1 MFSLSVCDQVRFK
14 TKKGTVFTSLPVY
27 LEFGKITKGDKNSKY
42 VNSGDWLKLNA
53 GDWESRQV
61 ASPTDL
67 LHAVIALYNRCL
79 PDVTVQS
86 LYRTVCAEGTK
97 TLLLLRDTSEILQEW
112 ESHHLPSSASQSRED
127 SLGEINNNPALN
139 GENGQKEM
147 TSSTGDSTDG
157 NVEKTEDEKQKDI
170 ITSLCTSPRST
181 PDFEI
186 SNQQHL
192 NQKLESPIIRNNTPT
207 SNASL
212 TEGHLEE
219 DWRPWTPKSNNYY
232 LERFRPVDN
241 SPDRIH
247 SPLIQTS
254 KNRNLPLVQN
264 DGCKGDS
271 TDVHMESPFSD
282 VFSDTENESETGSDM
297 EEDDEHEDFSRGLD
311 AFLKAVVER
320 KKERRVAL
328 ERYSLQSTH
337 VGIEHRLIAAA
348 TFNKNY
354 RIPGTRVVYLSLL
367 TVRKRFRRCGI
378 GKFILKKLKSP
389 SQVGPYDALVVRA
402 DPSALNFFLKNSF
415 TDDLILNSR
424 FRELEIEGCP
434 KGTLLCY
441 LPPFD
446 GHYPPLP
453 GAQDWNSADA
463 VVAMDEE
470 VEKWRQKSLE
480 AYQTQVTCLTRLQQ
494 EVLRLHTLLKRQDG
508 TIQFLRKENNRLQ
521 NRLTK
526 VEKKSAQALIDVL
539 EKEAAD
545 FERFCNIQYQGNEG
559 R

>member
-1 MFSLSVCDQVRFK
+1 M
-14 TKKGTVFTSLPVY
+14 
-27 LEFGKITKGDKNSKY
+27 
-42 VNSGDWLKLNA
+42 
-53 GDWESRQV
+53 V

-67 LHAVIALYNRCL
+67 LHAVIALYNTCL
-79 PDVTVQS
+79 PDATVQS
-86 LYRTVCAEGTK
+86 LYKTVCAEGTK

-127 SLGEINNNPALN
+127 SLGEINNNPDL
-139 GENGQKEM
+139 QQ
-147 TSSTGDSTDG
+147 STGDVG
-157 NVEKTEDEKQKDI
+157 NKPNENTADEMTGGTTGDKRDNLVL
-170 ITSLCTSPRST
+170 SSCNSPRST
-181 PDFEI
+181 PDLEI
-186 SNQQHL
+186 YQDKN
-192 NQKLESPIIRNNTPT
+192 ESRTHTPVITT
-207 SNASL
+207 SNSCNL
-212 TEGHLEE
+212 TEGHLDEE
-219 DWRPWTPKSNNYY
+219 WRPWTPKSNNTY

-241 SPDRIH
+241 GGPEKMI

-254 KNRNLPLVQN
+254 KNSRHLPLHSDCSRGEPQ
-264 DGCKGDS
+264 
-271 TDVHMESPFSD
+271 DVPMESPFSD
-282 VFSDTENESETGSDM
+282 VFSDSGDESETGSDM
-297 EEDDEHEDFSRGLD
+297 EEDDDHEDFSRGLD
-311 AFLKAVVER
+311 AFLRAVVAR

-337 VGIEHRLIAAA
+337 VGIEHRLVAAA

-354 RIPGTRVVYLSLL
+354 RIPGTRVVYLSLM

-378 GKFILKKLKSP
+378 GKYILKKLKSP
-389 SQVGPYDALVVRA
+389 SQVGPYDALIVRA
-402 DPSALNFFLKNSF
+402 DPTALNFFAKNSF

-424 FRELEIEGCP
+424 FRELEVEGCP
-434 KGTLLCY
+434 KGALLCY

-494 EVLRLHTLLKRQDG
+494 EVLRLHTLLRRQDN
-508 TIQFLRKENNRLQ
+508 TIQFLKKENQRLQ
-521 NRLTK
+521 GRLTK
-526 VEKKSAQALIDVL
+526 VERKSAQALIDVL

-545 FERFCNIQYQGNEG
+545 FERFCNIQNFQGNED

>member
-1 MFSLSVCDQVRFK
+1 MVNGQIFEVGVMTRDHVSWMFN
-14 TKKGTVFTSLPVY
+14 GTWF
-27 LEFGKITKGDKNSKY
+27 LEI
-42 VNSGDWLKLNA
+42 
-53 GDWESRQV
+53 
-61 ASPTDL
+61 
-67 LHAVIALYNRCL
+67 
-79 PDVTVQS
+79 
-86 LYRTVCAEGTK
+86 
-97 TLLLLRDTSEILQEW
+97 SEQILQEW

-139 GENGQKEM
+139 QTNGEGGQKEKT
-147 TSSTGDSTDG
+147 TSSSDSPADE
-157 NVEKTEDEKQKDI
+157 NMEKTEDEKQKDFI
-170 ITSLCTSPRST
+170 LSSCTSPRST
-181 PDFEI
+181 PDLEI
-186 SNQQHL
+186 SNQHHL
-192 NQKLESPIIRNNTPT
+192 SQKNESRVTPT
-207 SNASL
+207 ITTSNVGNL
-212 TEGHLEE
+212 TEGHLDEE
-219 DWRPWTPKSNNYY
+219 WRPWTPKSNNNY

-241 SPDRIH
+241 CPDKVIT
-247 SPLIQTS
+247 PLIHTS
-254 KNRNLPLVQN
+254 KNSRNLPLHSHS
-264 DGCKGDS
+264 DSSRGDPG
-271 TDVHMESPFSD
+271 DVPMESPFSD
-282 VFSDTENESETGSDM
+282 VFSDSGGESETGSDM

-311 AFLKAVVER
+311 AFLRAVVAR
-320 KKERRVAL
+320 KKDRRVAL

-367 TVRKRFRRCGI
+367 TVRKRFRRSGI

-415 TDDLILNSR
+415 TEDLILNSR
-424 FRELEIEGCP
+424 FRELEVEGCP
-434 KGTLLCY
+434 QGTLLCY

-494 EVLRLHTLLKRQDG
+494 EVLRLHNLLRRQES
-508 TIQFLRKENNRLQ
+508 TIQFLKKENQRLQ
-521 NRLTK
+521 GRLTK
-526 VEKKSAQALIDVL
+526 VERKSAQALIDVL

-545 FERFCNIQYQGNEG
+545 FERFCGIQYQSGDE

>member
-1 MFSLSVCDQVRFK
+1 MALRSSIYARFK
-14 TKKGTVFTSLPVY
+14 LMEFVLDAFQTFDSV
-27 LEFGKITKGDKNSKY
+27 LELGLENMIMVS
-42 VNSGDWLKLNA
+42 
-53 GDWESRQV
+53 
-61 ASPTDL
+61 SPTDL
-67 LHAVIALYNRCL
+67 LHAVIALYNTCL

-139 GENGQKEM
+139 QTSGEGSKEKT
-147 TSSTGDSTDG
+147 TSNEGSTDE
-157 NVEKTEDEKQKDI
+157 NVEKTEDEKQNI
-170 ITSLCTSPRST
+170 ILSSCTSPRST
-181 PDFEI
+181 PDLEI
-186 SNQQHL
+186 SNQHHL
-192 NQKLESPIIRNNTPT
+192 SHKNESRNTPT
-207 SNASL
+207 ITTSNISNL
-212 TEGHLEE
+212 TEGHLDE
-219 DWRPWTPKSNNYY
+219 DWRPWTPKSNNNY

-241 SPDRIH
+241 GPEKVVT
-247 SPLIQTS
+247 PLIQTS
-254 KNRNLPLVQN
+254 KNRNLPLTSHS
-264 DGCKGDS
+264 DSSRGDPG
-271 TDVHMESPFSD
+271 DVPMESPFSD
-282 VFSDTENESETGSDM
+282 VFSDSGAESETGSDM
-297 EEDDEHEDFSRGLD
+297 EEEDDHEDFSRGLD
-311 AFLKAVVER
+311 AFLRAVGAR
-320 KKERRVAL
+320 KKDRRVAL

-378 GKFILKKLKSP
+378 GKYILKKLKSP

-402 DPSALNFFLKNSF
+402 DPTALNFFLKNSF

-424 FRELEIEGCP
+424 FRELEVDGCP

-463 VVAMDEE
+463 MVAMEEE

-494 EVLRLHTLLKRQDG
+494 EVLRLHNLLRRQES
-508 TIQFLRKENNRLQ
+508 TIQFLKKENQRLQ
-521 NRLTK
+521 GRLTK
-526 VEKKSAQALIDVL
+526 VERKSAQALIDVL

-545 FERFCNIQYQGNEG
+545 FERFCGIQYQINDD